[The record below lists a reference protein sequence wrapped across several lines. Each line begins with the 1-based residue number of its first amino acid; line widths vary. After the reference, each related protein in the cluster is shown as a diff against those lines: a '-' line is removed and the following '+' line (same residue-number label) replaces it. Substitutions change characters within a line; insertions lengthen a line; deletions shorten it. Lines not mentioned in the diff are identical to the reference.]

1 MKFDATRMA
10 KLAGLGTNSTNL
22 IAEAGNR
29 SMREDDGLSSE
40 DEARFGKGQIN
51 EEDLD
56 DDIYDV
62 DLSNEDNVDEG
73 EEEEEDVDEIAWG
86 PIGAAIGS
94 AAIGVGAG
102 YAGEK
107 LGQKQ
112 NEDVVYEIN
121 ETMLRDE
128 INRMRKARS
137 QNVNEVK
144 LRSVVRDEITNALKE
159 MLENDDEILNNDGSW
174 IYGNNKPKR
183 SKKGHVTVGAFGI
196 GFE

>member
-10 KLAGLGTNSTNL
+10 RLAGLGTNSTNL

-29 SMREDDGLSSE
+29 SMREDDGLSGE
-40 DEARFGKGQIN
+40 DEARFGKGHIN

-56 DDIYDV
+56 DADLYDEDDIV
-62 DLSNEDNVDEG
+62 EG

-107 LGQKQ
+107 LAQ
-112 NEDVVYEIN
+112 NEDIVYEIN
-121 ETMLRDE
+121 ESMLRDE

-137 QNVNEVK
+137 QNVNEAK
-144 LRSVVRDEITNALKE
+144 LRSVVRDEIANTLKE
-159 MLENDDEILNNDGSW
+159 MLENDDESLNNDGSW